1 MTSDPLVF
9 RDLAYVFAA
18 AVLGGGLAWLA
29 RQPLILGYVVGG
41 ILVSPLT
48 PGPSV
53 SDVHTF
59 EVFAEI
65 GVVLLMFTIGVEFSL
80 ADLLRVRRVALLGGP
95 LGILLSVG
103 LGLAVGT
110 LLGWRPL
117 QGSVV
122 GIVVSVASTMV
133 LAQLLLDRGELH
145 TRHGRVMIGITLVED
160 LAVVVLT
167 VLMPALGA
175 LEPGRLG
182 AIGLALLRAAA
193 ILVPFWLLA
202 ARVMPQVLT
211 WIARTRS
218 PELFLLVALSIALGT
233 AALTQ
238 ALGLS
243 LAVGAFLAGL
253 LVSESDY
260 AHETLARM
268 LSLRDAFVA
277 LFFVTLGALIDP
289 RLLLENLRLL
299 AVMLGLVLVGKP
311 VLWTAV
317 VALFG
322 YPLRT
327 ALLVGVGLTQ
337 IGEFSFLL
345 VQAARAAGHVG
356 ADVYNATL
364 ATALLTILANAVLVR
379 LVPRGLDRAALGRA
393 ARIAAPE
400 AAATPRVVV
409 CGFGRIGSAVGEALE
424 TFGVPF
430 VVLETDPDVVR
441 GLRARGVPCL
451 YGDAAHPRLLQAA
464 GAARAPLVVVAL
476 PDGRAC
482 PPRRRARPA
491 DEPGRADPGA
501 CPPPGGPGVPAGG
514 GRHGGRAARDGGGR
528 GPDPPR
534 AGVPGAPGVPAGRLP
549 GPVPRRDDAHG
560 GARRARR
567 GAPRGARGRPR
578 PGAARGRVPPRRR
591 HPRALR
597 HDRGGDHARGRRV
610 HREPTRGHRPPSGG
624 SPAGLRSARP
634 DPRPRRGGG
643 RWRRGAGGPRRGR
656 PARRGPAG
664 GRRGGSASAVTPRA
678 PGRCA
683 ARGSARR
690 ARVRAERGPR
700 PDALY

>member
-1 MTSDPLVF
+1 MTSDPIVF

-218 PELFLLVALSIALGT
+218 PELFLLVALAIALGT

-400 AAATPRVVV
+400 ATAATPRVVV

-451 YGDAAHPRLLQAA
+451 YGDAAHPRLLHAA

-476 PDGRAC
+476 PDGAHARLVVERVRRMNPDAPILARAHRQAVQASLQAAGATAVVQPEVEGAAALIRHALEC
-482 PPRRRARPA
+482 LALPASRRAAYLDRFRDA
-491 DEPGRADPGA
+491 MTLTAE
-501 CPPPGGPGVPAGG
+501 PGGPGAGLPEV
-514 GRHGGRAARDGGGR
+514 REVVLAP
-528 GPDPPR
+528 GPL
-534 AGVPGAPGVPAGRLP
+534 AGVSLRDAGIRERFGTTVVAITREDGAFIANPPADTVLRRGDRLRVFGLPAQIRALAEATAAGDEAPAGR
-549 GPVPRRDDAHG
+549 DAADRAAAAPPADG
-560 GARRARR
+560 G
-567 GAPRGARGRPR
+567 
-578 PGAARGRVPPRRR
+578 V
-591 HPRALR
+591 
-597 HDRGGDHARGRRV
+597 
-610 HREPTRGHRPPSGG
+610 
-624 SPAGLRSARP
+624 
-634 DPRPRRGGG
+634 DPRP
-643 RWRRGAGGPRRGR
+643 P
-656 PARRGPAG
+656 
-664 GRRGGSASAVTPRA
+664 
-678 PGRCA
+678 
-683 ARGSARR
+683 
-690 ARVRAERGPR
+690 
-700 PDALY
+700 